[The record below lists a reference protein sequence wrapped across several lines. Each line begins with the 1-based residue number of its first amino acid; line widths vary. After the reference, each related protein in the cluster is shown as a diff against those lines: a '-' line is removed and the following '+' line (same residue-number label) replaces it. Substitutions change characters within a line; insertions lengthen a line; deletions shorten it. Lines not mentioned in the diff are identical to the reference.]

1 MRAEIFYE
9 KTTEKAIPLVL
20 MNQNQSL
27 KKIDGLT
34 SYDLC
39 CLEAQQFKGCL
50 GELCIIHQETGA
62 IKKIVVGKGE
72 NKSDSLA
79 LSSVVTQLPE
89 GAYHS
94 DLDLSEDAKIAW
106 SLAQYQFD
114 KYKPSEK
121 VARRLVVPERELP
134 HILAEA
140 NSIFLVR
147 DLINTPT
154 NDMGPAELS
163 IILAN
168 LARDHG
174 AKFEEWIGEALL
186 EANFPAIYAV
196 GRGAAAKPRL
206 LSLTWG
212 KETDP
217 RVTLVGKG
225 VCFDS
230 GGLDLKPASGMR
242 WMKKDM
248 AGAAHVI
255 GLAMWLMTHQVPVRL
270 QVLIPAVENAI
281 DGDAYH
287 PGDVLIMRNGTSV
300 EIHNTDAEGRLVLAD
315 ALVKACE
322 EKPELIID
330 FSTLTGA
337 ARVALGTEI
346 AALFSNDDALAE
358 KLLSS
363 ANENHDPMWRLPL
376 FEDYNELFTSMIAD
390 VANASDQ
397 PYAGAITAA
406 LFLQRFIMPGVSWAH
421 FDVMAWNLGSKPGK
435 PEGGE
440 ANGLRAVAHYLQKK
454 YHANAKRKN

>member
-1 MRAEIFYE
+1 MRANGFYQQ
-9 KTTEKAIPLVL
+9 TTENTIPLMFV
-20 MNQNQSL
+20 NQAESL
-27 KKIDGLT
+27 QEVDGLT
-34 SYDLC
+34 SYELH
-39 CLEAQQFKGCL
+39 CLQAQQFRGYI
-50 GELCIIHQETGA
+50 GEKCIINDETGA

-72 NKSDSLA
+72 NKSDTLA
-79 LSSVVTQLPE
+79 LSSIVTQLPE

-94 DLDLSEDAKIAW
+94 ESALSEDAKIAW
-106 SLAQYQFD
+106 STAQYQFD
-114 KYKPSEK
+114 KYKPCEK
-121 VARRLVVPERELP
+121 TPRRLAMEEQELAL
-134 HILAEA
+134 ILAEA
-140 NSIFLVR
+140 NAIFLVR

-154 NDMGPAELS
+154 NDMGPKELA
-163 IILAN
+163 LE
-168 LARDHG
+168 LARIAKDHG
-174 AKFEEWIGEALL
+174 AQFKEWVGEELL
-186 EANFPAIYAV
+186 QANFPAIYAV
-196 GRGAAAKPRL
+196 GRGASAKPRL

-255 GLAMWLMTHQVPVRL
+255 GLAMWLMTHEVPIRL

-287 PGDVLIMRNGTSV
+287 PGDVLRMRNGMSV

-330 FSTLTGA
+330 FATLTGA

-346 AALFSNDDALAE
+346 AALFSNDDELAE
-358 KLLSS
+358 KLLTS
-363 ANENHDPMWRLPL
+363 AAKANDPMWRLPL
-376 FEDYNELFTSMIAD
+376 FEDYNELFTSVIAD
-390 VANASDQ
+390 VANASEQ

-406 LFLQRFIMPGVSWAH
+406 LFLQRFVASGISWAH
-421 FDVMAWNLGSKPGK
+421 FDVMAWNLGNKPGK

-440 ANGLRAVAHYLQKK
+440 ANGIRAVGYYLRKK
-454 YHANAKRKN
+454 YS